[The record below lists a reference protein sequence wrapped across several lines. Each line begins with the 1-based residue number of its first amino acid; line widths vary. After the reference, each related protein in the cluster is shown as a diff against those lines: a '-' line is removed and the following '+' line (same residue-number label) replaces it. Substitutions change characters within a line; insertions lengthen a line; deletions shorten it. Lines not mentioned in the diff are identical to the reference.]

1 MMSRN
6 DLLKNQ
12 AYTEIKALLLEGI
25 YKPGEFLSERQ
36 LAERLGMSSTPVRA
50 ALERLTFETFVNV
63 YPRQGILVRD
73 LSLQEIKDHYEI
85 RIALETFVVSQIA
98 GRLTD
103 DQIAALE
110 SILEEQR
117 QQLDSGSARHY
128 MQFDA
133 AFHLKLCEILGNRE
147 IVRMMLHQ
155 RDKLYRIVLQLL
167 ERGLR
172 NMRSSY
178 EEHVGILEAL
188 KLGDGQLAAERMRMH
203 FENGRQILFN
213 A

>member
-1 MMSRN
+1 MSAN

-36 LAERLGMSSTPVRA
+36 LAESLGMSSTPVRA
-50 ALERLTFETFVNV
+50 ALERLAFETFVNV

-98 GRLTD
+98 GRMTD

-110 SILEEQR
+110 AILEEQS
-117 QQLDSGSARHY
+117 QLLDGGSARHY
-128 MQFDA
+128 MQLDA
-133 AFHLKLCEILGNRE
+133 AFHVKLCEILGNRE

-155 RDKLYRIVLQLL
+155 RDKLYRIVLHLL

-172 NMRSSY
+172 TMRSSY

-188 KLGDGQLAAERMRMH
+188 KLGDGRLAAERVRLH
-203 FENGRQILFN
+203 FENGRQILFH